1 MKNIVYIILKKNIY
15 IYFTMPDLNH
25 RIDNM
30 DNVLW
35 LESMEGHVFN

>member
-1 MKNIVYIILKKNIY
+1 MKNIVYIILKKKKK
-15 IYFTMPDLNH
+15 YFTMPDLNH

-35 LESMEGHVFN
+35 LESMDGHVFN